1 MLQWLEEYFEKN
13 KEQIL
18 RDYATF
24 LRFQSISADPNSKK
38 HLIDAA
44 NWLKDEL
51 SKIGFESEIWQTD
64 TYPTVFASYT
74 KHKDA
79 KTILFYNHYDVQPV
93 DPLDEWLSD
102 PFEAHLKDGNIYA
115 RGAEDNKGQCFYVI
129 TALKAIKE
137 KLGFFPQNIKLCI
150 EGDEEVGSRGL
161 IQLAA
166 LKSKELNADFLVVVD
181 VGINSMQEPAISLGT
196 RGLLTMNLVL
206 TTART
211 DLHSGIHGGIV
222 LNPIVELA
230 NLISTLHDRESGK
243 VMVPGFYDDIIELTS
258 EENKKIDFSFDDINY
273 ERNFGA
279 LPIGGE
285 KCFTPHERAWIRP
298 TVELNGVSGGYFGEG
313 FKTVLPKSAQA
324 KLSCRLVKGQNP
336 QKIAILI
343 SEFLNSQV
351 KNGVSLHIDIL
362 AHSEATQT
370 SPENDIVKVL
380 NQSFKEVF
388 GIECKYI
395 MNGGT
400 IGVVGPLAKASKAEV
415 VFMGLGLPTNKI
427 HAPNEHFSLECFK
440 KGFKIIAKTIYD
452 LK

>member
-1 MLQWLEEYFEKN
+1 MLQWLDEYFEKN

-24 LRFQSISADPNSKK
+24 LKFQSISADPHSKK
-38 HLIDAA
+38 HLLDAA
-44 NWLKDEL
+44 NWLKNEL
-51 SKIGFESEIWQTD
+51 INLGFESDIWQTD
-64 TYPTVFASYT
+64 TLPTVFASYS

-93 DPLDEWLSD
+93 DPLNEWLCP
-102 PFEAHLKDGNIYA
+102 PFEPLLKDGAIYA

-129 TALKAIKE
+129 TALKALKE
-137 KLGFFPQNIKLCI
+137 KFGFFPLNIKLCI
-150 EGDEEVGSRGL
+150 EGDEEIGSAGL
-161 IQLAA
+161 IKLAP
-166 LKSKELNADFLVVVD
+166 LKSKELKADFLVVVD

-196 RGLLTMNLVL
+196 RGLLTMNIVL
-206 TTART
+206 TTAHT
-211 DLHSGIHGGIV
+211 DLHSGNHGGIV

-230 NLISTLHDRESGK
+230 HLIAILHDKESGK
-243 VMVPGFYDDIIELTS
+243 VMVPGFYDDIKELS
-258 EENKKIDFSFDDINY
+258 SQENEKIDFSFDDVTY

-298 TVELNGVSGGYFGEG
+298 TVELNGISGGYFGEG

-336 QKIAILI
+336 QKIAVLI

-351 KNGVSLHIDIL
+351 KKGISLHIDVL
-362 AHSEATQT
+362 AYSEATQT
-370 SPENDIVKVL
+370 SPENEFVKAL
-380 NQSFKEVF
+380 NQSYSEVF
-388 GIECKYI
+388 GIPCKYI

-400 IGVVGPLAKASKAEV
+400 IGIVGPLSKASEAEV
-415 VFMGLGLPTNKI
+415 IFMGLGLPTNNI

-440 KGFKIIAKTIYD
+440 KGFKIIAKTLCD